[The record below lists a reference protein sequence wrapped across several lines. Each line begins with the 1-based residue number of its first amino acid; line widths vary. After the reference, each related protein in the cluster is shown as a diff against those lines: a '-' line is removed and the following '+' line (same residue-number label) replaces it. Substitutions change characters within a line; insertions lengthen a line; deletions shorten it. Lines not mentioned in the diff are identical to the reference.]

1 MRIVAGQFRGRE
13 LRTPAGGV
21 TRPTAARAREA
32 LFAILANV
40 QDAQVLDL
48 YAGSGALGLEAL
60 SRGAE
65 RLVLVESSRSAQQS
79 IRSNLT
85 ALGLESRA
93 TLLPLRAEACLKALE
108 RSGPFSLVFAD
119 PPWADA
125 QAALTVLEKLAA
137 SSLLVP
143 AARLVLE
150 HAARTPP
157 LLKPGS
163 PLLVTDTR
171 RWGDTGVTL
180 FELVHTAGPLLGSP
194 DAELTTQM
202 CTPTE

>member
-1 MRIVAGQFRGRE
+1 MRIVAGEFRGRQ
-13 LRTPAGGV
+13 LSTPSGDT

-32 LFAILANV
+32 LFAILSDVSAER
-40 QDAQVLDL
+40 VLDL

-65 RLVLVESSRSAQQS
+65 RLVLVESSRNAQQA

-85 ALGLESRA
+85 SLGVEGRA
-93 TLLPLRAEACLKALE
+93 TLLPLRAEAAFKALE
-108 RSGPFSLVFAD
+108 RLRPFSLVFAD

-125 QAALTVLEKLAA
+125 QAALQVLEKLA
-137 SSLLVP
+137 SCSLLAP

-157 LLKPGS
+157 IPKVGGRLRA
-163 PLLVTDTR
+163 VDTR
-171 RWGDTGVTL
+171 RWGDTAVTIL
-180 FELVHTAGPLLGSP
+180 ELIEAPELGPDSSS
-194 DAELTTQM
+194 
-202 CTPTE
+202 